1 MRRSLLDICRAAALA
16 CALLAPAATA
26 DAAKVRHRGPAVRLV
41 QRLVGAPVDG
51 VYGPHTARL
60 VKQFQRAHGLTADGV
75 VGPATWQAF
84 GVTRSEP
91 VLRAPTGGGSGVAR
105 HHRHAHAAH
114 RGGGRR
120 SPRVMSRGPS
130 VRLAQRRLGIG
141 ADGVFGPLTQRAVR
155 AFQRAHGLTA
165 DGVVGPATWQA
176 LGVRGRHPVLK
187 RGRLHIP
194 GHSGV
199 PAAVY
204 HAISAANRIATYPY
218 RWGGGHGTWNDSG
231 YDCSG
236 SVSYVLHG
244 AGVLDAPEDSSQLM
258 HYGAPGPGRW
268 ITIYSNP
275 GHAYMTIRGRRYD
288 TSGGDGT
295 RWVPYSRS
303 SAGYTVRHPPGL

>member
-1 MRRSLLDICRAAALA
+1 MRRVHLDTFRAVALC

-41 QRLVGAPVDG
+41 QQLVGAPVDG
-51 VYGPHTARL
+51 VYGPQTARL
-60 VKQFQRAHGLTADGV
+60 VKQFQRAHGLTADGI
-75 VGPATWQAF
+75 VGPATWQAL
-84 GVTRSEP
+84 GVSKSEP
-91 VLRAPTGGGSGVAR
+91 VLKRVP
-105 HHRHAHAAH
+105 HHRRHRAHAAH
-114 RGGGRR
+114 HGGGRR
-120 SPRVMSRGPS
+120 SPRVTSRGPS

-155 AFQRAHGLTA
+155 AFQRAHGLSA
-165 DGVVGPATWQA
+165 DGIIGPATWQA
-176 LGVRGRHPVLK
+176 LGVRGHHPVLK
-187 RGRLHIP
+187 RGRLHLP
-194 GHSGV
+194 GGGSGV
-199 PAAVY
+199 PASVF
-204 HAISAANRIATYPY
+204 HAIAAANRIATFPY
-218 RWGGGHGTWNDSG
+218 RWGGGHGSWNDSG

-258 HYGAPGPGRW
+258 SYGAAGPGRW

-275 GHAYMTIRGRRYD
+275 GHAWMTIRGRRYD